1 MCSQPAHFQWQCR
14 ARERE
19 PGEATT
25 CTLSDGHGLGASRDQ
40 ALLRSVCARAART

>member
-1 MCSQPAHFQWQCR
+1 MCSQPAHPVAVPR
-14 ARERE
+14 ARE